1 VIVAVPRL
9 AATMASHGDVPPL
22 GERAWGD
29 TELLPLAGASPV
41 AFHPV
46 SFHNVVTDRCV
57 PLQESGAIRVA
68 DVFERFPVA
77 VLIG

>member
-9 AATMASHGDVPPL
+9 VATVTPHVDVPPL

-29 TELLPLAGASPV
+29 THLIVPPGPGPSG
-41 AFHPV
+41 
-46 SFHNVVTDRCV
+46 FHNVLTDRCM
-57 PLQESGAIRVA
+57 PAEETGAIRVA
-68 DVFERFPVA
+68 DLFECFPVA